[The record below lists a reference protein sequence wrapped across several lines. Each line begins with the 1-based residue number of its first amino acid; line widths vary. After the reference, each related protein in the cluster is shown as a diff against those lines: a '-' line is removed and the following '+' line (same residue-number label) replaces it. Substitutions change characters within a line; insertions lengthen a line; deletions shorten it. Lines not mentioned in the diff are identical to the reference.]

1 MSRVGLVFCALYA
14 LIIAAC
20 VCWAFTVGDPKGHF
34 VILQLPIALQGTLLV
49 SLGLLPI
56 LVHLSWFA
64 AYLFIGLPTFMLL
77 YLLGWLI
84 DLLRTRP

>member
-20 VCWAFTVGDPKGHF
+20 VCWAYSVGDPKGHF

-56 LVHLSWFA
+56 LVNLSWFA
-64 AYLFIGLPTFMLL
+64 AYLLIGLPTFMLL
-77 YLLGWLI
+77 YLLSWLI
-84 DLLRTRP
+84 DRLRTRP